1 MATMESLTGSE
12 AYAFGFVP
20 PVISAFARGG
30 WRRGRVLSAT
40 DVRAPMDGGP
50 DVIVDDVG
58 AVVNAEE
65 TAIRRLN
72 RAMMR
77 AWRDGDVDANG
88 GYVPEP
94 DAPWRRAACDLE
106 GDLRTPRARVTPPS
120 DAARARERR
129 CVHRIMDMLDE
140 DLPACVPALSMMQR
154 LAPNPDAL
162 EAFVDDMEPNRG
174 VVYLGTIPPFMKPMR
189 LRQALEAFGETD
201 RMYLTPEDPNARARR
216 KKAGGN
222 TGKKFIEGWVE
233 FKDKK
238 KAKKAASAL
247 HGREVG
253 GKRRSAHYYDLWNVR
268 YLPKFKWDNLTE
280 EMEYQKALKEKKMQ
294 LELSVAKKE
303 RDFFLAKMDQAK
315 ALEAMKER
323 RAKRRAA
330 EGAEDDETEEA
341 ALARYHRE
349 KEEEDNRERKRIL
362 RTFKQKAVENP
373 TFVDDT
379 KELANLDLLRSIFVK
394 RD

>member
-1 MATMESLTGSE
+1 
-12 AYAFGFVP
+12 
-20 PVISAFARGG
+20 
-30 WRRGRVLSAT
+30 
-40 DVRAPMDGGP
+40 
-50 DVIVDDVG
+50 
-58 AVVNAEE
+58 
-65 TAIRRLN
+65 
-72 RAMMR
+72 
-77 AWRDGDVDANG
+77 
-88 GYVPEP
+88 
-94 DAPWRRAACDLE
+94 
-106 GDLRTPRARVTPPS
+106 
-120 DAARARERR
+120 
-129 CVHRIMDMLDE
+129 
-140 DLPACVPALSMMQR
+140 
-154 LAPNPDAL
+154 
-162 EAFVDDMEPNRG
+162 

-323 RAKRRAA
+323 RAKRRAE

-373 TFVDDT
+373 TFVDET
-379 KELANLDLLRSIFVK
+379 KELANMDLLRSIFVK